1 MVMAFVGAGPAAL
14 AATLGAALGTAALA
28 LGAAALGKLG
38 PIFSRP
44 HISRI
49 DTFDVNFTG
58 AFGTNGKT
66 TFTRWS

>member
-1 MVMAFVGAGPAAL
+1 MAMAFVGTGPGPAALGAAL
-14 AATLGAALGTAALA
+14 AATL
-28 LGAAALGKLG
+28 ALGKLG

-49 DTFDVNFTG
+49 DTFGVNFTA

-66 TFTRWS
+66 TFTRGS